1 MTGAARQVRSL
12 PKGGGD
18 CRRLVS
24 SRRSRQAVA
33 AVAPAASFPRPA
45 AVVPA
50 GLLAYGCGLR
60 QRHGQAVVLPI
71 RSNLVKQPV
80 GCWTVMMSLES
91 VPPKYAQLVQTLQRR
106 IEAGDYPPG
115 TLLPSENQ
123 LIQEFSVS
131 RPTVVAALRVLRE
144 QGWIESQQG
153 KGRFVRG
160 RPAMASV
167 EQKRPGQAYL
177 TKPETDTTGEVVE
190 VGAVAVPN
198 RIGVLLDVQPK
209 SKVFVRRR
217 LIVRDGEPTE
227 LVSLWLPL
235 DLSGGTDLTSGEP
248 LRQGFREH
256 LQARKGVRFDH
267 IVEQITARM
276 PSAGEAKQLSMPKN
290 VPLLAVFGAVRDASG
305 RPLAVVEVLLPA
317 DRHELEDAYPI
328 T

>member
-1 MTGAARQVRSL
+1 
-12 PKGGGD
+12 
-18 CRRLVS
+18 
-24 SRRSRQAVA
+24 
-33 AVAPAASFPRPA
+33 
-45 AVVPA
+45 
-50 GLLAYGCGLR
+50 
-60 QRHGQAVVLPI
+60 
-71 RSNLVKQPV
+71 
-80 GCWTVMMSLES
+80 MSLES

-123 LIQEFSVS
+123 LIQEFGVS

-160 RPAMASV
+160 RPAMASI

-177 TKPETDTTGEVVE
+177 TNPEADTSGEVVE
-190 VGAVAVPN
+190 VGSATAPN
-198 RIGVLLDVQPK
+198 RVAALLDLQPK

-217 LIVRDGEPTE
+217 LIARAGEPTE

-235 DLSGGTDLTSGEP
+235 DLSGGTDLTSDEP
-248 LRQGFREH
+248 LSQGLREH

-276 PSAGEAKQLSMPKN
+276 PSADEAKQLGMPKN
-290 VPLLAVFGAVRDASG
+290 VPLLAVFGAVREASG
-305 RPLAVVEVLLPA
+305 RPFAVVEVLLPA

>member
-1 MTGAARQVRSL
+1 M
-12 PKGGGD
+12 
-18 CRRLVS
+18 
-24 SRRSRQAVA
+24 
-33 AVAPAASFPRPA
+33 
-45 AVVPA
+45 
-50 GLLAYGCGLR
+50 
-60 QRHGQAVVLPI
+60 H
-71 RSNLVKQPV
+71 
-80 GCWTVMMSLES
+80 
-91 VPPKYAQLVQTLQRR
+91 TLQRR

-115 TLLPSENQ
+115 TMLPSENQ

-160 RPAMASV
+160 RPAMASM

-177 TKPETDTTGEVVE
+177 TKPESDSASEVVE

-198 RIGVLLDVQPK
+198 RVGVLLDVQAK
-209 SKVFVRRR
+209 SRVFVRRR

-235 DLSGGTDLTSGEP
+235 ELSEGTDLTSGEP
-248 LRQGFREH
+248 LREGIREH
-256 LQARKGVRFDH
+256 LKSRKGVRFDH
-267 IVEQITARM
+267 VVEQITGRM
-276 PSAGEAKQLSMPKN
+276 PTAQEAKQLGMPKN
-290 VPLLAVFGAVRDASG
+290 VPLLAVFGAVRNASG

-317 DRHELEDAYPI
+317 DRHELEDAYPV

>member
-1 MTGAARQVRSL
+1 
-12 PKGGGD
+12 
-18 CRRLVS
+18 
-24 SRRSRQAVA
+24 
-33 AVAPAASFPRPA
+33 
-45 AVVPA
+45 
-50 GLLAYGCGLR
+50 
-60 QRHGQAVVLPI
+60 
-71 RSNLVKQPV
+71 
-80 GCWTVMMSLES
+80 MMSLES

-160 RPAMASV
+160 RPAMASI

-177 TKPETDTTGEVVE
+177 TTPEADTTGDVVE
-190 VGAVAVPN
+190 VSAVTAPN
-198 RIGVLLDVQPK
+198 RVGVLLDVQPK

-217 LIVRDGEPTE
+217 LIVRNAEPTE

-235 DLSGGTDLTSGEP
+235 DLSGGTDLTSDEP
-248 LRQGFREH
+248 LQQGLREH

-276 PSAGEAKQLSMPKN
+276 PSADEARQLGMPRN